1 MGGGRWKGCGEGAGI
16 DMNVCRLYILKV
28 SLWPCVKRSSRSL
41 TGHFSNGLGCYQVM
55 LEAITVYKC
64 FFLFFSFLFL
74 RFLNGHGFC
83 NCLELSYYGNA
94 DNCLKVIGRKL
105 SNVMEVQIIG

>member
-1 MGGGRWKGCGEGAGI
+1 
-16 DMNVCRLYILKV
+16 MNVCRLYILKV
-28 SLWPCVKRSSRSL
+28 SVWPCVKRSSRSL

-55 LEAITVYKC
+55 LEAIIVYKC
-64 FFLFFSFLFL
+64 FFLFL

-83 NCLELSYYGNA
+83 NCLELGYYGNA
-94 DNCLKVIGRKL
+94 DNWWKEIGRKL